1 MKMSNRLLLIAF
13 IVLVVLMLVFT
24 IASRP
29 IVDEVMKGTIRQ
41 ASCLLESK
49 PLFLPS

>member
-13 IVLVVLMLVFT
+13 IIMVVLMLVFT

-29 IVDEVMKGTIRQ
+29 IFDELMKGAIRQ
-41 ASCLLESK
+41 SSYLLETK
-49 PLFLPS
+49 QLFLPS